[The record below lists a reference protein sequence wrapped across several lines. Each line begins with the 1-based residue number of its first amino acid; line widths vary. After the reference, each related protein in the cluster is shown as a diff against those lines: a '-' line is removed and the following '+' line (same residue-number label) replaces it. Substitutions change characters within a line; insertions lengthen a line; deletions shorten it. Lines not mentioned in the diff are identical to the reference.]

1 MDPDVCY
8 QEMTETIEEV
18 DRLLAL
24 ARERAVALHEWLD
37 GGGAYPSQDPPDVV
51 RIAINQVF
59 LRTDEEDEED
69 ED

>member
-8 QEMTETIEEV
+8 QEMVDAIEEV

-24 ARERAVALHEWLD
+24 ARERAVALHEWL
-37 GGGAYPSQDPPDVV
+37 GGGGFHPSQASPEEV
-51 RIAINQVF
+51 RITINQVF
-59 LRTDEEDEED
+59 LRTDEEEVD